1 MAVLPRLGIKLC
13 YPGSTG
19 YSGRMKVS
27 VSLPDN
33 DVRFLDEFA
42 ADHGLDSRSA
52 ALQRAV
58 RLLRAMTLSDDYV
71 AAWAEWNA
79 TDDAEVWESVV
90 GDGVGQ

>member
-1 MAVLPRLGIKLC
+1 
-13 YPGSTG
+13 
-19 YSGRMKVS
+19 MKVS

-71 AAWAEWNA
+71 AAWAAWNA

>member
-1 MAVLPRLGIKLC
+1 
-13 YPGSTG
+13 
-19 YSGRMKVS
+19 MKVS

-58 RLLRAMTLSDDYV
+58 RLLRAMTLSDDYA

-79 TDDAEVWESVV
+79 ADDAELWESVV
-90 GDGVGQ
+90 GDGVGP